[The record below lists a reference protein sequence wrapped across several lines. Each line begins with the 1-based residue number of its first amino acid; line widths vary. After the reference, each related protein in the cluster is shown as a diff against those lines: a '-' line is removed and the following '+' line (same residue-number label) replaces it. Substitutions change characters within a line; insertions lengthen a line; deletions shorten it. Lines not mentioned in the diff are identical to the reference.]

1 MNLSSNDEGVYRA
14 LTSPLI
20 TERTLRTVRTQP
32 KRQQPVEFFS
42 FCYLQSFVIRSSP
55 IASSHQDYAD
65 LLPKC
70 SNSSDLHNIR
80 ELNLD
85 FQHHVCLGK
94 TIYEKG
100 KSGWKKKKTA
110 GQRGQFVTLE
120 RESLIGDKNYFL
132 PSFSVNN
139 FVSHNLIVEI
149 TQVFYY
155 TKSNLQVWYSTWKKE
170 VFLLRRSLNL
180 RHEKSQDKKVK
191 VNWLWHQC
199 GVLTENYLYL
209 NFP

>member
-1 MNLSSNDEGVYRA
+1 MLTNQKLDFCCNFWFHTQKKMFRSVMNLSSNDEGVYRA

-85 FQHHVCLGK
+85 LQHHVCLGK

-100 KSGWKKKKTA
+100 KSGWKKN
-110 GQRGQFVTLE
+110 
-120 RESLIGDKNYFL
+120 S
-132 PSFSVNN
+132 
-139 FVSHNLIVEI
+139 
-149 TQVFYY
+149 
-155 TKSNLQVWYSTWKKE
+155 WSTRTICHTWTRIAD
-170 VFLLRRSLNL
+170 RR
-180 RHEKSQDKKVK
+180 
-191 VNWLWHQC
+191 
-199 GVLTENYLYL
+199 
-209 NFP
+209 